1 MISMKISI
9 GELRTILIGVF
20 HDSEIPN
27 DITNLKMNDF
37 EEWDSLGNF
46 TLLLAIEDR
55 YNIKFDLYEMS
66 NLNSVSSIMFALEK
80 RA

>member
-1 MISMKISI
+1 MKISI
-9 GELRTILIGVF
+9 IELRTILIGVF
-20 HDSEIPN
+20 QESEIPN

-46 TLLLAIEDR
+46 TLLLAIEDK
-55 YNIKFDLYEMS
+55 YNIKFDLSEMP
-66 NLNSVSSIMFALEK
+66 NLNSVSTIIFALEK

>member
-1 MISMKISI
+1 MKISI
-9 GELRTILIGVF
+9 IELRTILIGVF
-20 HDSEIPN
+20 QESEIPN

-46 TLLLAIEDR
+46 TLLLAIEDK
-55 YNIKFDLYEMS
+55 YNIKFDLSEMP
-66 NLNSVSSIMFALEK
+66 NLNSVSSIIFALEK

>member
-1 MISMKISI
+1 MKINI
-9 GELRTILIGVF
+9 VELRTILIGVF
-20 HDSEIPN
+20 QESEIPN

-46 TLLLAIEDR
+46 TLLLAIEDK
-55 YNIKFDLYEMS
+55 YNIKFDLFEMP
-66 NLNSVSSIMFALEK
+66 NLNSVYSIIFALEK

>member
-1 MISMKISI
+1 MKISI
-9 GELRTILIGVF
+9 DELRNILIDVF
-20 HDSEIPN
+20 QDSEIPN

-46 TLLLAIEDR
+46 TLLLAIEDQ
-55 YNIKFDLYEMS
+55 YNIKFDLAEMP
-66 NLNSVSSIMFALEK
+66 NLNSVASILFALEK